1 MFLSSRRRRTRCAL
15 VTGVQ
20 TCALPI
26 FFPAKAQTDVWDANP
41 GALMACSDMQTGKAI
56 LTSDGYELSGRW
68 RFASGAD
75 YADWFLLGARLER
88 AGEIEP
94 VILDRKST
102 RLNSSH

>member
-1 MFLSSRRRRTRCAL
+1 
-15 VTGVQ
+15 
-20 TCALPI
+20 
-26 FFPAKAQTDVWDANP
+26 
-41 GALMACSDMQTGKAI
+41 MACSYMQTGKAI

-94 VILDRKST
+94 VLFLVPRHDVEILQTWRATGVRGTGSPDLSIARRFVPPPPSPST
-102 RLNSSH
+102 EELRVGEEDV